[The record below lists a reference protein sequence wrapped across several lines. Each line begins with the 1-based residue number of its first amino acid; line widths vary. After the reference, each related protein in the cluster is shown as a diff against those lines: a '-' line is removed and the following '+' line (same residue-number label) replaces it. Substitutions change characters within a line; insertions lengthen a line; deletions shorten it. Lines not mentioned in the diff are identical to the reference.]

1 MAHRSFFSFHFSYDH
16 WRAGQVRNMGVVEG
30 NTPISSNDW
39 EAIKKQGDGAI
50 TRWISDNMK
59 NRGSVIVLVG
69 EQTASRPWVD
79 YEIRKGWDD
88 GKKGVYPGFPTPFWG
103 LSGFFVGDLIG
114 KALWELVENAQRFPR
129 HGGRVLCV
137 HGAVSFHRAR
147 PCATRWLPGR
157 GPMRDVELDR
167 CVLGLQS
174 TGEQL
179 CSRQHR
185 RPVHAERSIYP
196 GKTGISGAYAIW
208 ETRI

>member
-39 EAIKKQGDGAI
+39 EAVKKQGDGAI

-88 GKKGVYPGFPTPFWG
+88 GKNVVGIRIHGLENSKGNTGTRGGNPFAKIKLTNGQMLSAYVVLHDPSGSNSKAVYATIKNNIEGWVDG
-103 LSGFFVGDLIG
+103 AAKKSG
-114 KALWELVENAQRFPR
+114 
-129 HGGRVLCV
+129 
-137 HGAVSFHRAR
+137 
-147 PCATRWLPGR
+147 
-157 GPMRDVELDR
+157 
-167 CVLGLQS
+167 
-174 TGEQL
+174 
-179 CSRQHR
+179 
-185 RPVHAERSIYP
+185 
-196 GKTGISGAYAIW
+196 
-208 ETRI
+208 